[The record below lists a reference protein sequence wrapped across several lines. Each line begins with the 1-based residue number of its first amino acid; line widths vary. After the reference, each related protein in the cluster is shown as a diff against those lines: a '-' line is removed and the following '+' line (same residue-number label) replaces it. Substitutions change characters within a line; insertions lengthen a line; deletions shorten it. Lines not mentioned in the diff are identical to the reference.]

1 MAAAGAAVTK
11 LIEVLGRVTV
21 PDAELVDVL
30 RGLEDLKASAAAG
43 QALAAVRLDI
53 SQRQAQEAAGA
64 PRGQLGRVVGAQVA
78 LARRDSPARGGRH
91 LGLARALVTEL
102 RCTLAG
108 LAAGRIS
115 EWRATLIARE
125 TACLDPA
132 DRAEV
137 DRLVAG
143 NLDEVERLGDR
154 QLIGRLRRHTYR
166 LDPRAV
172 VNRARK
178 AEEER
183 YVSLRPAPDT
193 MCWLTA
199 LLPVAQ
205 GVAVYAALSR
215 AADTARTHSAANPG
229 AGGPPDPGAGGV
241 AGSGMRG
248 SAGSG
253 VGGSAGAGGQ
263 PRSRG
268 QVMADTL
275 IERVT
280 GRNPA
285 QPPPLEVQLVITD
298 RTLLHG
304 GNEPALLHGYDTV
317 PAQWARDLVAS
328 ALTVSAAPVHGSTT
342 GAPPNT
348 SSAGQPDHAT
358 TARGRPRRQP
368 PPDLT
373 LRRLYTA
380 PRSGEL
386 IAMDSRARA
395 FPPGL
400 ARFITTRDQ
409 HCRTPWCGAPIRHID
424 HAIPHA
430 CGGATTA
437 DNGQGLCENCN
448 YTKQAPG
455 WTTTPSARHDP
466 PDTGPSAPA
475 RPPTARRHETV
486 ISTPTGH
493 IYVSTPP
500 QLPGPGTADA
510 PGVAAAASASDRFRR

>member
-1 MAAAGAAVTK
+1 MSGAGQAVAE
-11 LIEVLGRVTV
+11 LIDVLGRASV
-21 PDAELVDVL
+21 PDAELVDAL

-43 QALAAVRLDI
+43 QALAAVRLDA
-53 SQRQAQEAAGA
+53 SQRRAQEAAGV

-91 LGLARALVTEL
+91 LGLAKALVTEL
-102 RCTLAG
+102 PCTLAG

-137 DRLVAG
+137 DRLIAG

-154 QLIGRLRRHTYR
+154 RLIGRLRRHTYR

-178 AEEER
+178 AEAER

-215 AADTARTHSAANPG
+215 AADSARSHAA
-229 AGGPPDPGAGGV
+229 AHPDA
-241 AGSGMRG
+241 
-248 SAGSG
+248 
-253 VGGSAGAGGQ
+253 GGSAGAGGQ

-275 IERVT
+275 IERIT
-280 GRNPA
+280 GRDPA
-285 QPPPLEVQLVITD
+285 QPPRMEVQLVITD

-304 GNEPALLHGYDTV
+304 DNEPALLHGYDTV
-317 PAQWARDLVAS
+317 PAPWARDLVGS
-328 ALTVSAAPVHGSTT
+328 ALAAATGPMDPGGTTVTT
-342 GAPPNT
+342 PKT
-348 SSAGQPDHAT
+348 TTAGQPADAP
-358 TARGRPRRQP
+358 TARGRPRQQP
-368 PPDLT
+368 SPDLT

-380 PRSGEL
+380 PGTGEL

-400 ARFITTRDQ
+400 ARFIISRDQ

-424 HAIPHA
+424 HAEPYA
-430 CGGATTA
+430 QGGRTTA
-437 DNGQGLCENCN
+437 SNGQGLCENCN
-448 YTKQAPG
+448 YAKQAPG
-455 WTTTPSARHDP
+455 WRSRSGTAMDTLPGGTTPLGNRSKA
-466 PDTGPSAPA
+466 GPSGDSAGVKGKGGDGKLN
-475 RPPTARRHETV
+475 RTELT
-486 ISTPTGH
+486 TPTGH
-493 IYVSTPP
+493 RYVSALVS
-500 QLPGPGTADA
+500 LPE
-510 PGVAAAASASDRFRR
+510 